1 MHFRKVYWTDWGV
14 VPKIERINF
23 DGNGSSRET
32 LVNKSIWWPT
42 GLAIDHFNNRL
53 YWSDTKLKHFESI
66 NLDGTGREV
75 VKKFSN
81 CKIVYIVYHFLP
93 QVNTFLKLYTVFCRI
108 HAPARTPKS
117 PEGFG
122 DSRICSFV
130 FNGGKTACSCV
141 LNSLK

>member
-66 NLDGTGREV
+66 NLDGTGRKV
-75 VKKFSN
+75 VKPLSN

-93 QVNTFLKLYTVFCRI
+93 QVNTFLKLYI
-108 HAPARTPKS
+108 HNDTLMKRDL
-117 PEGFG
+117 EVL
-122 DSRICSFV
+122 FV
-130 FNGGKTACSCV
+130 K
-141 LNSLK
+141 LKKVQIHLYQTRS